1 LLPESSH
8 GELAAGQHLM
18 EAMGGLIEQIPCG
31 FLSFTDDGQIQQVN
45 SRLLERLGY
54 RREEVEGRSF
64 ESLMNVGSRIF
75 YQTHLFPL
83 IAMKGRADE
92 IFVLLKAA
100 DGEDIGFLLN
110 AVRHE
115 RNGVTINDCALM
127 RVEERRKFEDAL
139 VRARKTA
146 EAAQQELQEANR
158 RYEEQAVE
166 LELQQEELEN
176 QRKIADDAN
185 QAKSK
190 FLAVMSHELR
200 TPLNAIGGYTQLIEM
215 GVHGPLTEGQKTAL
229 DRIARSQKHL
239 LRLINDVLN
248 LSRIEAGRVDYRI
261 TDVPLAEVVKT
272 VLPMV
277 EPQLAAKRI
286 TSSTVVDQEPIVRA
300 DREKLEQITLNL
312 LTNAAKFTPESGSI
326 TVRVRSDPSGE
337 RRVLLDVADTGIGIS
352 PEMQKAIFEP
362 FVQAQT
368 DNRKEGSGLGLAIS
382 RELARGMDA
391 ELTVKSVPGEGSTF
405 TVSLPLA

>member
-1 LLPESSH
+1 MD
-8 GELAAGQHLM
+8 AM
-18 EAMGGLIEQIPCG
+18 EGLIERIPCG
-31 FLSFTDDGQIQQVN
+31 FLSFTDDGRIQQVN
-45 SRLLERLGY
+45 SRLLDRLGY

-83 IAMKGRADE
+83 LAMKGAADE
-92 IFVLLKAA
+92 IFLLLKGAN
-100 DGEDIGFLLN
+100 GEDIGFFLN

-115 RNGVTINDCALM
+115 RNGVAINDCALM

-166 LELQQEELEN
+166 LELQQEELES
-176 QRKIADDAN
+176 QRKIADEAN

-215 GVHGPLTEGQKTAL
+215 GVHGPLTNDQRTAL
-229 DRIARSQKHL
+229 ERISRSQKHL
-239 LRLINDVLN
+239 LGLINDVLN

-261 TDVPLAEVVKT
+261 TDVSVADVVKT
-272 VLPMV
+272 VLPMI
-277 EPQLAAKRI
+277 EPQLAAKKVISR
-286 TSSTVVDQEPIVRA
+286 TVLDGAPIVRA

-312 LTNAAKFTPESGSI
+312 LTNAAKFTPSGGSV
-326 TVRVRSDPSGE
+326 TVRVRTEPAD
-337 RRVLLDVADTGIGIS
+337 RKVCLDVEDTGIGIS

-362 FVQAQT
+362 FIQVNADSRT
-368 DNRKEGSGLGLAIS
+368 EGSGLGLAIS

-391 ELTVKSVPGEGSTF
+391 DLTVKSTPGQGSVF
-405 TVSLPLA
+405 TVLLPAG

>member
-1 LLPESSH
+1 
-8 GELAAGQHLM
+8 M
-18 EAMGGLIEQIPCG
+18 ETLIDQIPCG

-45 SRLLERLGY
+45 ARLLERLGY
-54 RREEVEGRSF
+54 RREEVEGRPF

-92 IFVLLKAA
+92 IFLLLRASN
-100 DGEDIGFLLN
+100 GEDIGFLLN
-110 AVRHE
+110 AVRRE
-115 RNGVTINDCALM
+115 RAGRAVNDCALM

-139 VRARKTA
+139 VRARNAA
-146 EAAQQELQEANR
+146 EAAQRELAEANR

-166 LELQQEELEN
+166 LELQQHELET
-176 QRKIADDAN
+176 QRRIADEAN

-215 GVHGPLTEGQKTAL
+215 GVHGPVTEEQRTAL
-229 DRIARSQKHL
+229 DRIGRSQLHL

-261 TDVPLAEVVKT
+261 VDVPLAEVVRT

-277 EPQLAAKRI
+277 EPQLAAKGIISR
-286 TSSTVVDQEPIVRA
+286 TVLDQAPVVHS

-312 LTNAAKFTPESGSI
+312 LTNAAKFTPAGGSV
-326 TVRVRSDPSGE
+326 TVRVRSDSSAE
-337 RRVLLDVADTGIGIS
+337 RRVCLDVEDSGIGIP
-352 PEMQKAIFEP
+352 PEMQAEIFEP
-362 FVQAQT
+362 FVQVSA
-368 DNRKEGSGLGLAIS
+368 DNRAEGSGLGLAIS

-391 ELTVKSVPGEGSTF
+391 DLTVKSVPGQGSVF
-405 TVSLPLA
+405 TVLLPLAES

>member
-8 GELAAGQHLM
+8 GEAAAGQHLM

>member
-1 LLPESSH
+1 MTEPVDE
-8 GELAAGQHLM
+8 
-18 EAMGGLIEQIPCG
+18 LIERIPCG

-45 SRLLERLGY
+45 AVLLEGLGY
-54 RREEVEGRSF
+54 RREEVEGRPF

-92 IFVLLKAA
+92 IFLLLRAS
-100 DGEDIGFLLN
+100 DGKDIGFLLN

-115 RNGVTINDCALM
+115 REGRAINDCALM

-139 VRARKTA
+139 VRAKKMA
-146 EAAQQELQEANR
+146 EAAQQELEEANR

-166 LELQQEELEN
+166 LEMQQEELQT
-176 QRKIADDAN
+176 QRRIADEAN

-215 GVHGPLTEGQKTAL
+215 GVHGPITEEQRTAL
-229 DRIARSQKHL
+229 DRIHRSQTHL

-261 TDVPLAEVVKT
+261 VDVPLAEVVRT

-277 EPQLAAKRI
+277 EPQLAAKSI
-286 TSSTVVDQEPIVRA
+286 TSRTVLDKAPVVRA

-312 LTNAAKFTPESGSI
+312 LTNAAKFTPAGGTV
-326 TVRVRSDPSGE
+326 TVRVRAEPDVE
-337 RRVLLDVADTGIGIS
+337 RRVCLDVEDTGIGIS
-352 PEMQKAIFEP
+352 PDMQKDIFEP
-362 FVQAQT
+362 FVQVSA
-368 DNRKEGSGLGLAIS
+368 DNRVEGSGLGLAIS
-382 RELARGMDA
+382 RELARGMDGD
-391 ELTVKSVPGEGSTF
+391 LTVKSAPGQGSVF
-405 TVSLPLA
+405 TVLLPVI

>member
-1 LLPESSH
+1 
-8 GELAAGQHLM
+8 M

>member
-1 LLPESSH
+1 MLPESSH
-8 GELAAGQHLM
+8 GEAAAGQHLM

>member
-1 LLPESSH
+1 MDV
-8 GELAAGQHLM
+8 M
-18 EAMGGLIEQIPCG
+18 EDLIEQIPCG

-45 SRLLERLGY
+45 ARLLERLGY
-54 RREEVEGRSF
+54 RREEVEGRPF
-64 ESLMNVGSRIF
+64 ESIMNVGSRIF

-92 IFVLLKAA
+92 IFLLLKDAN
-100 DGEDIGFLLN
+100 GEDVGFFLN

-115 RNGVTINDCALM
+115 RNGVAINDCALM

-166 LELQQEELEN
+166 LELQQEELES
-176 QRKIADDAN
+176 QRKIADEAN

-215 GVHGPLTEGQKTAL
+215 GVHGPLTDDQRTAL
-229 DRIARSQKHL
+229 DRISRSQKHL
-239 LRLINDVLN
+239 LRLINDVLS
-248 LSRIEAGRVDYRI
+248 LSRIEAGRIDYRI
-261 TDVPLAEVVKT
+261 TDVSVDEVVKT

-277 EPQLAAKRI
+277 EPQLAAKKI
-286 TSSTVVDQEPIVRA
+286 TSRTVVDEVPTVRA

-312 LTNAAKFTPESGSI
+312 LTNAAKFTPPGG
-326 TVRVRSDPSGE
+326 TVTARIRNDPAE
-337 RRVLLDVADTGIGIS
+337 RRVCLDVEDTGIGIS
-352 PEMQKAIFEP
+352 AEMQKDIFEP

-391 ELTVKSVPGEGSTF
+391 DLTVKSVPGQGSVF
-405 TVSLPLA
+405 TVLLPAG

>member
-1 LLPESSH
+1 
-8 GELAAGQHLM
+8 M
-18 EAMGGLIEQIPCG
+18 DAMDGLIERIPCG

-83 IAMKGRADE
+83 IAMKGGADE
-92 IFVLLKAA
+92 IFLLLKAA
-100 DGEDIGFLLN
+100 NGEDIGFFLN
-110 AVRHE
+110 AVRRE
-115 RNGVTINDCALM
+115 RNGVAINDCALM
-127 RVEERRKFEDAL
+127 RVEERRKFEEAL

-166 LELQQEELEN
+166 LEMQQEELEQ
-176 QRKIADDAN
+176 QRRIADEAN

-200 TPLNAIGGYTQLIEM
+200 TPLNAIGGYAQLIEM
-215 GVHGPLTEGQKTAL
+215 GVHGPLTDGQRTAL
-229 DRIARSQKHL
+229 DRISRSQKHL
-239 LRLINDVLN
+239 LGLINNVLN

-261 TDVPLAEVVKT
+261 TDVSVADVVKT
-272 VLPMV
+272 VLPMI
-277 EPQLAAKRI
+277 EPQLAVKKI
-286 TSSTVVDQEPIVRA
+286 TSRTVLDEAPMVRA

-312 LTNAAKFTPESGSI
+312 LTNAAKFTPAGGSV
-326 TVRVRSDPSGE
+326 TARVRNDPAE
-337 RRVLLDVADTGIGIS
+337 RRVCLDVEDTGIGIS
-352 PEMQKAIFEP
+352 PEMQRDIFEP
-362 FVQAQT
+362 FVQVNADSRT
-368 DNRKEGSGLGLAIS
+368 EGSGLGLAIS

-391 ELTVKSVPGEGSTF
+391 DLTVTSTPGQGSVF
-405 TVSLPLA
+405 TVRLPVG

>member
-1 LLPESSH
+1 
-8 GELAAGQHLM
+8 M
-18 EAMGGLIEQIPCG
+18 EDLVEQIPCG
-31 FLSFTDDGQIQQVN
+31 FLSFTDDGKIQQVN
-45 SRLLERLGY
+45 ARLLERLGY
-54 RREEVEGRSF
+54 RREEVEGRPF

-83 IAMKGRADE
+83 IAMKGLADE
-92 IFVLLKAA
+92 IFVLLRAS

-115 RNGVTINDCALM
+115 RNGVTVNDCALM

-139 VRARKTA
+139 VRAKKAA
-146 EAAQQELQEANR
+146 EAAQQELEEANR
-158 RYEEQAVE
+158 RYEEQAIE
-166 LELQQEELEN
+166 LELQKEELET
-176 QRKIADDAN
+176 QRTIADEAN

-215 GVHGPLTEGQKTAL
+215 GVHGPVTEKQRTSL
-229 DRIARSQKHL
+229 DRIRRSQLHL

-248 LSRIEAGRVDYRI
+248 LSRIEAGRVDYKI
-261 TDVPLAEVVKT
+261 TEVPLEEVVRT

-277 EPQLAAKRI
+277 EPQLAAKGV
-286 TSSTVVDQEPIVRA
+286 TSRTVLDQAPVVRV

-312 LTNAAKFTPESGSI
+312 LTNAAKFTPAGGSV
-326 TVRVRSDPSGE
+326 TVRVRRDAAVE
-337 RRVLLDVADTGIGIS
+337 HRVYLDVEDTGIGIP
-352 PEMQKAIFEP
+352 PEMQKEIFEP
-362 FVQAQT
+362 FVQVSA
-368 DNRKEGSGLGLAIS
+368 DNRSEGSGLGLAIS

-391 ELTVKSVPGEGSTF
+391 DLTVKSVPGQGSVF
-405 TVSLPLA
+405 TVLLPVG

>member
-1 LLPESSH
+1 VE
-8 GELAAGQHLM
+8 E
-18 EAMGGLIEQIPCG
+18 LIERIPCG

-45 SRLLERLGY
+45 AVLLVRLGY
-54 RREEVEGRSF
+54 RREEVEGRPF

-92 IFVLLKAA
+92 IFLLLRAA
-100 DGEDIGFLLN
+100 DGKDIGFLLN
-110 AVRHE
+110 AVRRE
-115 RNGVTINDCALM
+115 RDGRAINDCALM

-139 VRARKTA
+139 VRAKKTA
-146 EAAQQELQEANR
+146 EAAQQELEEANR

-166 LELQQEELEN
+166 LEMQQEEMQT
-176 QRKIADDAN
+176 QRRLADEAN

-215 GVHGPLTEGQKTAL
+215 GVHGPLTEEQRTAL
-229 DRIARSQKHL
+229 DRIRRSQMHL

-261 TDVPLAEVVKT
+261 SDVPLAEVVRT

-277 EPQLAAKRI
+277 EPQMAAKGI
-286 TSSTVVDQEPIVRA
+286 TSRTVLDKAPVVRA

-312 LTNAAKFTPESGSI
+312 LTNAAKFTPAGGTV
-326 TVRVRSDPSGE
+326 TVRVRDDAVE
-337 RRVLLDVADTGIGIS
+337 QRVCLDVEDTGIGIS
-352 PEMQKAIFEP
+352 PDMQKEIFEP
-362 FVQAQT
+362 FVQVSA
-368 DNRKEGSGLGLAIS
+368 DNRIEGSGLGLAIS
-382 RELARGMDA
+382 RELARGMDGD
-391 ELTVKSVPGEGSTF
+391 LTVKSVPGEGSVF
-405 TVSLPLA
+405 TVLLPVS

>member
-1 LLPESSH
+1 
-8 GELAAGQHLM
+8 M
-18 EAMGGLIEQIPCG
+18 EELIERIPCG

-45 SRLLERLGY
+45 AVLLVRLGY
-54 RREEVEGRSF
+54 RREEVEGRPF

-92 IFVLLKAA
+92 IFLLLRAA
-100 DGEDIGFLLN
+100 DGKDIGFLLN
-110 AVRHE
+110 AVRRE
-115 RNGVTINDCALM
+115 RDGRAINDCALM

-139 VRARKTA
+139 VRAKKTA
-146 EAAQQELQEANR
+146 EAAQQELEEANR

-166 LELQQEELEN
+166 LEMQQEEMQT
-176 QRKIADDAN
+176 QRRLADEAN

-215 GVHGPLTEGQKTAL
+215 GVHGPLTEEQRTAL
-229 DRIARSQKHL
+229 DRIRRSQMHL

-261 TDVPLAEVVKT
+261 SDVPLAEVVRT

-277 EPQLAAKRI
+277 EPQMAAKGI
-286 TSSTVVDQEPIVRA
+286 TSRTVLDKAPVVRA

-312 LTNAAKFTPESGSI
+312 LTNAAKFTPAGGTV
-326 TVRVRSDPSGE
+326 TVRVRDDAVE
-337 RRVLLDVADTGIGIS
+337 QRVCLDVEDTGIGIS
-352 PEMQKAIFEP
+352 PDMQKEIFEP
-362 FVQAQT
+362 FVQVSA
-368 DNRKEGSGLGLAIS
+368 DNRIEGSGLGLAIS
-382 RELARGMDA
+382 RELARGMDGD
-391 ELTVKSVPGEGSTF
+391 LTVKSVPGEGSVF
-405 TVSLPLA
+405 TVLLPVS

>member
-1 LLPESSH
+1 MDDV
-8 GELAAGQHLM
+8 M
-18 EAMGGLIEQIPCG
+18 EGLIERIPCG
-31 FLSFTDDGQIQQVN
+31 FLSFTDDGQVKQVN
-45 SRLLERLGY
+45 TRLLERLGY
-54 RREEVEGRSF
+54 RREEVEGRPF

-83 IAMKGRADE
+83 IAMQGRADE
-92 IFVLLKAA
+92 IFLLLKAA
-100 DGEDIGFLLN
+100 NGEDVGFLLN

-115 RNGVTINDCALM
+115 GDGVAINDCALM

-146 EAAQQELQEANR
+146 EAAQQELEQANR

-166 LELQQEELEN
+166 LELQQEELES
-176 QRKIADDAN
+176 QRKIADEAN

-215 GVHGPLTEGQKTAL
+215 GVHGPLTEDQRTAL
-229 DRIARSQKHL
+229 DRISRSQKHL

-248 LSRIEAGRVDYRI
+248 LSRIEAGRLDYRI
-261 TDVPLAEVVKT
+261 TNVPLPEVVKT

-277 EPQLAAKRI
+277 EPQLAAKGIASRI
-286 TSSTVVDQEPIVRA
+286 VLNEAAVVRA

-312 LTNAAKFTPESGSI
+312 LTNAAKFTPAGGSV
-326 TVRVRSDPSGE
+326 TVRVSSNADRK
-337 RRVLLDVADTGIGIS
+337 VCLDVEDTGIGIS
-352 PEMQKAIFEP
+352 PEMQRDIFEP
-362 FVQAQT
+362 FIQVNADSRT
-368 DNRKEGSGLGLAIS
+368 EGSGLGLAIS

-391 ELTVKSVPGEGSTF
+391 ELTVKSVPGQGSVF
-405 TVSLPLA
+405 TVQLQPG

>member
-1 LLPESSH
+1 
-8 GELAAGQHLM
+8 M
-18 EAMGGLIEQIPCG
+18 EPVEELIERIPCG
-31 FLSFTDDGQIQQVN
+31 FLSFTDDGQVKQVN
-45 SRLLERLGY
+45 AVLLERLGY

-92 IFVLLKAA
+92 IFLLLRAS
-100 DGEDIGFLLN
+100 DGKDIGFLLN
-110 AVRHE
+110 AVRRE
-115 RNGVTINDCALM
+115 RDGRAINDCALM

-139 VRARKTA
+139 VRAKKTA
-146 EAAQQELQEANR
+146 EAAQQELEEANR

-166 LELQQEELEN
+166 LEMQQEELQT
-176 QRKIADDAN
+176 QRRLADEAN

-215 GVHGPLTEGQKTAL
+215 GVHGPLTEEQRTAL
-229 DRIARSQKHL
+229 DRIRRSQKHL

-261 TDVPLAEVVKT
+261 SDVPLAEVVGT

-277 EPQLAAKRI
+277 EPQLAAKGI
-286 TSSTVVDQEPIVRA
+286 TSRTVLDKAPVVRA

-312 LTNAAKFTPESGSI
+312 LTNAAKFTPAGGTV
-326 TVRVRSDPSGE
+326 TVRVRDDAVE
-337 RRVLLDVADTGIGIS
+337 RRVCLDVEDTGIGIS
-352 PEMQKAIFEP
+352 LDMQKDIFEP
-362 FVQAQT
+362 FVQVSA
-368 DNRKEGSGLGLAIS
+368 DNRIEGSGLGLAIS
-382 RELARGMDA
+382 RELARGMDGD
-391 ELTVKSVPGEGSTF
+391 LIVKSVPGQGSVF
-405 TVSLPLA
+405 TVLLPVS

>member
-1 LLPESSH
+1 MDPTED
-8 GELAAGQHLM
+8 
-18 EAMGGLIEQIPCG
+18 LIEQIPCG
-31 FLSFTDDGQIQQVN
+31 FLSFTNDGQIQRVN

-54 RREEVEGRSF
+54 RREDVEGRPF

-83 IAMKGRADE
+83 IAMQGRADE
-92 IFVLLKAA
+92 IFLLLKGANG
-100 DGEDIGFLLN
+100 DDIGFLLN

-115 RNGVTINDCALM
+115 RNGVAINDCALM

-139 VRARKTA
+139 VRARKIA

-166 LELQQEELEN
+166 LELQQEEVEA
-176 QRKIADDAN
+176 QRKIADEAN

-215 GVHGPLTEGQKTAL
+215 GVHGPLTDDQKTAL

-277 EPQLAAKRI
+277 EPQLAAKNIKSR
-286 TSSTVVDQEPIVRA
+286 TVLDEAPIVRA
-300 DREKLEQITLNL
+300 DREKLEQVTLNL
-312 LTNAAKFTPESGSI
+312 LTNAAKFTPTGGSV
-326 TVRVRSDPSGE
+326 TVRVRTEPAAGK
-337 RRVLLDVADTGIGIS
+337 VCLDVEDTGIGIS
-352 PEMQKAIFEP
+352 EEMQKDIFEP

-368 DNRKEGSGLGLAIS
+368 ENRKEGSGLGLAIS
-382 RELARGMDA
+382 RELARGMNAD
-391 ELTVKSVPGEGSTF
+391 LTVKSVPGQGSVF
-405 TVSLPLA
+405 TVTLPTS

>member
-1 LLPESSH
+1 
-8 GELAAGQHLM
+8 M

-215 GVHGPLTEGQKTAL
+215 GVHGPFTEGQKTAL

-277 EPQLAAKRI
+277 EPQLAAKQI

>member
-1 LLPESSH
+1 
-8 GELAAGQHLM
+8 
-18 EAMGGLIEQIPCG
+18 MGGLIEQIPCG

-100 DGEDIGFLLN
+100 NGEDIGFLLN

>member
-1 LLPESSH
+1 METTH
-8 GELAAGQHLM
+8 EL
-18 EAMGGLIEQIPCG
+18 IDQIPCG
-31 FLSFTDDGQIQQVN
+31 FLSFTDDGQIQRVN
-45 SRLLERLGY
+45 ARLAERLGY
-54 RREEVEGRSF
+54 PRDELEGRPF

-75 YQTHLFPL
+75 YQTHLFPI
-83 IAMKGRADE
+83 IAMQGRADE
-92 IFVLLKAA
+92 IFLLLRGAN
-100 DGEDIGFLLN
+100 GEDIGFLLN

-115 RNGVTINDCALM
+115 RDGRAINDCALM

-146 EAAQQELQEANR
+146 EAAQKDLEEANH

-166 LELQQEELEN
+166 LELQQEELET
-176 QRKIADDAN
+176 QRRIADEAN

-215 GVHGPLTEGQKTAL
+215 GVHGPLTEEQRIAL
-229 DRIARSQKHL
+229 DRIRRSQMHL

-261 TDVPLAEVVKT
+261 TDVPLVEVVRT

-277 EPQLAAKRI
+277 EPQLAAKAI
-286 TSSTVVDQEPIVRA
+286 ASHTVLDEAPTVRA

-312 LTNAAKFTPESGSI
+312 LNNAAKFTPEGGRI
-326 TVRVRSDPSGE
+326 TVRVRPNPSAE
-337 RRVLLDVADTGIGIS
+337 RRVLLDVEDTGIGIP
-352 PEMQKAIFEP
+352 PEMQKDIFEP
-362 FVQAQT
+362 FVQA
-368 DNRKEGSGLGLAIS
+368 DAEHRKQGSGLGLAIS

-391 ELTVKSVPGEGSTF
+391 DLTVKSTPGEGSTF